1 MWWGNKK
8 LIKELREDI
17 ERLNKNEMLSRQQL
31 SDLRISNDK
40 KDKIIQ
46 ELKEEIKWEKID
58 IQDVKKEVLKFTFA
72 KTLYMTNKH
81 MSACLE
87 KDGAWFVEAIKETGI
102 DKLIRLH
109 LN

>member
-46 ELKEEIKWEKID
+46 ELKEEIK
-58 IQDVKKEVLKFTFA
+58 
-72 KTLYMTNKH
+72 
-81 MSACLE
+81 
-87 KDGAWFVEAIKETGI
+87 
-102 DKLIRLH
+102 
-109 LN
+109 